1 MKNYLSEL
9 NPQQLE
15 AVNNIN
21 GSIIV
26 FAGAGAGKTKTLT
39 FRISNMIDHKIS
51 PKNILAI
58 TFTNKA
64 RDEMKLRLLK
74 LVGQD
79 LVNDIT
85 ICTFHSLCAKILRKE
100 IHHLGYKNDFSIIDV
115 PEAQKIIKDILEE
128 NIEIFDFDLKIKDL
142 YLKIN
147 SFKCYDKTST
157 FDMEN
162 LLLEMYNNK
171 LKSYNVVDYED
182 LLLLT
187 KKLLINYPD
196 VLKIYQNLYQ
206 YILVDE
212 FQDTNNIQYEIVKM
226 LAIENKNIFVV
237 GDSNQS
243 IYAFRGSNK
252 NNIEQFKID
261 FSNYKEIILNQNY
274 RSTQSI
280 LNKANNLIKFN
291 GECKEIFSDITGTD
305 YDVIP
310 CEFENEY
317 EESRFICNEIKQ
329 LINFGVSLKDIA
341 ILFRSNN
348 VIKNIEMNLIKS
360 NISYKIYGGQA
371 YLKRKEVKDLI
382 AYFRLI
388 ANPDDLYSF
397 MRIVNIPNRKIGD
410 VVINSIIELKNEFNI
425 SIFNAIKSLQS
436 KISKNKYDQLINF
449 YDLIFKLNK
458 LIEVEKLSN
467 VLDKLLL
474 DIDYIGYI
482 QNESNLE
489 ERLENINEFKNIL
502 DFIESQTIIFKSD
515 SINYIFDDLLLSE
528 DKKSTVQKNAVLLS
542 TIHSSKGL
550 EFDYVFLVGMEEGV
564 FPNSLKFNID
574 EEIEEERR
582 VCYVAMTRAKKKLYM
597 TYAKK
602 RMLYGKLQQFKK
614 SRFIDESMVII
625 SE

>member
-39 FRISNMIDHKIS
+39 YRISNMIDHKIS

-100 IHHLGYKNDFSIIDV
+100 IHHLGYKNDFSIID
-115 PEAQKIIKDILEE
+115 ENESQKIIKDILEE
-128 NIEIFDFDLKIKDL
+128 NIDLFDFDLKLKEL

-147 SFKCYDKTST
+147 SFKCYDKKST

-162 LLLEMYNNK
+162 DLLSLYNSK

-187 KKLLINYPD
+187 KTLFYVYPD
-196 VLKIYQNLYQ
+196 VLKTYQELFQ

-212 FQDTNNIQYEIVKM
+212 FQDTNNIQYEIVRM
-226 LAIENKNIFVV
+226 LAIEHKNIFIV

-252 NNIEQFKID
+252 DNIEQFKLD
-261 FSNYKEIILNQNY
+261 FNNYKEIILNQNY
-274 RSTQSI
+274 RSTQTI
-280 LNKANNLIKFN
+280 LNKANNLIKVN
-291 GECKEIFSDITGTD
+291 GTTKEIYSEIDGTE

-317 EESRFICNEIKQ
+317 EETKFICNEIKQ
-329 LINFGVSLKDIA
+329 LIKVVNLKDIA

-348 VIKNIEMNLIKS
+348 VIKNIEMGLIKS
-360 NISYKIYGGQA
+360 NINYKIYGGQA

-397 MRIVNIPNRKIGD
+397 MRVVNIPNRKIGD
-410 VVINSIIELKNEFNI
+410 VVINLIVDFKNQFNL
-425 SIFNAIKSLQS
+425 SIFNVIKSLQS
-436 KISKNKYDQLINF
+436 NISKNKYDQLISF
-449 YDLIFKLNK
+449 YELIFKYNK

-502 DFIESQTIIFKSD
+502 EYIESQTIIFKSEA
-515 SINYIFDDLLLSE
+515 INYIFDDLLLSE
-528 DKKSTVQKNAVLLS
+528 DKKSNVEKNAILLS

-564 FPNSLKFNID
+564 FPNSLKFNIPQ
-574 EEIEEERR
+574 EIEEERR

-614 SRFIDESMVII
+614 SRFIDESLGV
-625 SE
+625 